1 MLCHALTCSGCPCLV
16 CALQHARSNHLG
28 WCWRQQ
34 DGSLTPPRAEVNRG
48 YCRDIRRWRRKAQ
61 RTVVMVVNN
70 VRNALRVLLC
80 PAWRFLAHNSST
92 SGRGGGIQQSAP
104 RVYYGDKTS
113 HDDEPHVVAH
123 AECSQN
129 HQSLTQLSI
138 SWRVVLTYVL
148 PSATQHL
155 NLQSCAR
162 GMVCCRPWQAR
173 QTSA

>member
-1 MLCHALTCSGCPCLV
+1 MSGMLCVCF
-16 CALQHARSNHLG
+16 CALHGDFSHTTRRRLG
-28 WCWRQQ
+28 E
-34 DGSLTPPRAEVNRG
+34 AAAYNR
-48 YCRDIRRWRRKAQ
+48 
-61 RTVVMVVNN
+61 
-70 VRNALRVLLC
+70 
-80 PAWRFLAHNSST
+80 
-92 SGRGGGIQQSAP
+92 SAP